1 MHVTYAYSLALS
13 TTELMVLIVMTSR
26 IKALAETNYFRTS
39 DSLIVN
45 NLEFRFV
52 LKEYVYGN
60 FQPLFYIMMNKN

>member
-1 MHVTYAYSLALS
+1 
-13 TTELMVLIVMTSR
+13 MVLIVMTSR

-45 NLEFRFV
+45 DLEFRFV

>member
-1 MHVTYAYSLALS
+1 MRITYAYSLALS
-13 TTELMVLIVMTSR
+13 TIELTMLTVMTSR

-52 LKEYVYGN
+52 LKEYVYEN
-60 FQPLFYIMMNKN
+60 FQPLFYIIMNKN

>member
-26 IKALAETNYFRTS
+26 IKALAEANYFRTS

-52 LKEYVYGN
+52 LKEYVNEN